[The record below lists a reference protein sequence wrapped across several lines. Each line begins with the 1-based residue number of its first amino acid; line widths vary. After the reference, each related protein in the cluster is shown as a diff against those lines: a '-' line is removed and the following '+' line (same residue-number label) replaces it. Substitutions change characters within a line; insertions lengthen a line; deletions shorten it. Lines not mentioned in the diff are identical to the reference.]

1 MAKIQIPQPGQ
12 PLDVAY
18 ISEIA
23 STLNDLQSLVTP
35 NQSKY
40 VTIDTAQFGPQTAM
54 GKSSRFIG
62 GYIEVKN
69 GTATAGEEV
78 PFTYSFG
85 SAEFK
90 YPPII
95 TATVINK
102 GDTLAG
108 KNTSVILK
116 PSSTSKV
123 DGIVRFNATGN
134 VIAGVNLIIIGI
146 TN

>member
-1 MAKIQIPQPGQ
+1 MAKIQLPQSGQ

-18 ISEIA
+18 IYEMA
-23 STLNDLQSLVTP
+23 NTLNDLQSLVTP

-40 VTIDTAQFGPQTAM
+40 INIDTESLGTQTAM
-54 GKSSRFIG
+54 GKNSRFIG
-62 GYIEVKN
+62 GYKEIKN

-78 PFTYSFG
+78 AFSYSFS

-90 YPPII
+90 FPPIV
-95 TATVINK
+95 TATVVNK

-108 KNTSVILK
+108 RNTSVILK
-116 PSSTSKV
+116 PASTSKV
-123 DGIVRFNATGN
+123 DGIVRFNTTGN